1 MNDGSRT
8 AAPKVRTMT
17 IRCGEMPAF
26 LATPEHAAKAPAV
39 IVVHERYGLVK
50 HTCDLAER
58 FAADG
63 FVAIAP
69 DLYFRHPDQAALHR
83 GDAGCD
89 VSDPDALRALES
101 VIEALSAVPSADVTR
116 LAAMGICQTARLP
129 LVLAASRPIAAALVW
144 YGAAQPR
151 EWEVNRKYPR
161 VLDEIIAAVNCP
173 VLGMFGETD
182 HLISLDDIR
191 RLRDCLERH
200 GKDYEIHVY
209 RDAPHGWLNDTM
221 PGRYRSA
228 QAEAAWADQ
237 RAFLR
242 EALAPAREPAQ
253 RRQRF
258 AADVAADYDFSRNVR
273 HE

>member
-1 MNDGSRT
+1 MSG
-8 AAPKVRTMT
+8 VRTST
-17 IRCGEMPAF
+17 VQCSDGMPAF
-26 LATPEHAAKAPAV
+26 VAVPEALQAVAPAV

-58 FAADG
+58 FAHDG

-83 GDAGCD
+83 GDVGCD
-89 VSDPDALRALES
+89 ISDPDAVIALGRT
-101 VIEALSAVPSADVTR
+101 IEALQAIPQADLSR
-116 LAAMGICQTARLP
+116 LSIMGICQTGRLP
-129 LVLAASRPIAAALVW
+129 LVIAASRPIAAALVW

-151 EWEVNRKYPR
+151 EWQVNAKYPR
-161 VLDEIIAAVNCP
+161 PLEDIIAAVDCP

-191 RLRDCLERH
+191 RFRDCLDRH
-200 GKDYEIHVY
+200 GKSYSIHVY

-221 PGRYRSA
+221 PGRYRRA

-237 RAFLR
+237 RAFLAR
-242 EALAPAREPAQ
+242 VLAPGSDRSTRMQ
-253 RRQRF
+253 RY
-258 AADVAADYDFSRNVR
+258 AADSAWDYDFSRNVR
-273 HE
+273 QE